1 MSDILLSFKLAIKS
15 LTFVTPYNLCNSIS
29 QEDENINYRNFR
41 IKGLSIFDLIFYE
54 NDSGD
59 VGKLHLISDKP
70 YFFSKKKSVKSDQI

>member
-59 VGKLHLISDKP
+59 VGELHLISDKR
-70 YFFSKKKSVKSDQI
+70 YFFGKKKSVKSDQI